1 MLDAVLQKLGCLLTF
16 IDLLLIVRLARIKQR
31 VLEQLKHLVDF
42 LVHLDEGI
50 VDEVFEFL

>member
-1 MLDAVLQKLGCLLTF
+1 MLDAVLQQLGCLLTF